1 MIMATE
7 SGKMKWDEHVFPVLR
22 IGSLFA
28 SLALDSVAAIIFDPP
43 FNLLLFNGPFLMWSL
58 TID

>member
-1 MIMATE
+1 MRLVKVGLKLIADTE

-28 SLALDSVAAIIFDPP
+28 SLAQSQIVP
-43 FNLLLFNGPFLMWSL
+43 GMQS
-58 TID
+58 TIPIHALER